1 MMDFVRLDHHPNYP
15 TIGGFFSKF
24 MFQSTRIDV
33 FFGTMEP
40 EKKIRCCTGFSSCSA
55 GYPSHNRNP
64 SSGYINP
71 CEWIDD
77 HPLICTSESARSR
90 SPRPCLSFQLDD
102 VGFPDLGHLEFA
114 PPGPRPR
121 LGVRLG
127 ER

>member
-1 MMDFVRLDHHPNYP
+1 MMDFVRLDHHPNYWRFFFQIHVP
-15 TIGGFFSKF
+15 KHQNRCFFSEQWNQK
-24 MFQSTRIDV
+24 
-33 FFGTMEP
+33 
-40 EKKIRCCTGFSSCSA
+40 KKIRCCTGFSSCSA